1 MTKREEL
8 LELYPDE
15 EFLFA
20 DGYDDAIIG
29 VADGVVVYDMG
40 HIIWTLQE
48 ESGMTNEEAV
58 EFFDFNIAGA
68 YMGEKTPIYV
78 DVLP

>member
-1 MTKREEL
+1 MSKREEL
-8 LELYPDE
+8 LDLYPDE

-29 VADGVVVYDMG
+29 VWDGVVVYDMG
-40 HIIWTLQE
+40 HIIWMLQE
-48 ESGMTNEEAV
+48 ESGMSNEEAV